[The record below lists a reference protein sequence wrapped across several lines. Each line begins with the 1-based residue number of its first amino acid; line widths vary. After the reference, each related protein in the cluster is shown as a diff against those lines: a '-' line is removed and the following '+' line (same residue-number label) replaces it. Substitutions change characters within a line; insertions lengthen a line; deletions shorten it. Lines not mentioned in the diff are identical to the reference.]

1 MKIKKYK
8 ELILLIF
15 LSLIINFS
23 TINTYPVLDRDEA
36 RYAQSTKQMLETG
49 NYKSIKFQEEL
60 RSKKPVGIYWLQ
72 AITVNILSQE
82 ILGANSH
89 KQYNKIWKYRFI
101 SCLFS
106 FLSCLALYLIASKV
120 FNKNIAFLA
129 SIILNCTL
137 LFIIESHTAKTDS
150 VLLTFSVIS
159 MVLLCGYF
167 KGIFA
172 KQYDFYFFLLWTSI
186 GLSVLV
192 KGPILIL
199 MVLFSIIFIYFF
211 KKNLKWI
218 LNTNPI
224 AGIVIII
231 TIVMPWFLSISG
243 AEQSSFFTQ
252 GIKRDFLDKLIGVQ
266 ESHGAF
272 FGAHTLSIFLLFFP
286 MNLLL
291 FPSIL
296 KIIRELKSDESFF
309 LLAWI
314 VPNLFIL
321 ELIPTKLPH
330 YALPLYPALALIMA
344 SYITDQVNDKK
355 NSNQAIISIFISNLL
370 YILSFTILIVFFLH
384 SLKQYS
390 SSATYFYYLA
400 IILLLLLFITS
411 VFINFSFSKIKSFY
425 YQSFIACVT
434 SIFIFS
440 YLLPKLDKVW
450 ISKNIYETLKKDNIN
465 FYSDNIVTIGFNEP
479 SLIFMLGTKTK
490 ILFALQED
498 FFEKKL
504 YKYIILEKKYLNEFN
519 KLLKVKKYDYKL
531 LNEFNGFNSAK
542 NKWINTLVFKL
553 N

>member
-1 MKIKKYK
+1 
-8 ELILLIF
+8 
-15 LSLIINFS
+15 
-23 TINTYPVLDRDEA
+23 
-36 RYAQSTKQMLETG
+36 
-49 NYKSIKFQEEL
+49 
-60 RSKKPVGIYWLQ
+60 
-72 AITVNILSQE
+72 
-82 ILGANSH
+82 
-89 KQYNKIWKYRFI
+89 
-101 SCLFS
+101 
-106 FLSCLALYLIASKV
+106 
-120 FNKNIAFLA
+120 
-129 SIILNCTL
+129 
-137 LFIIESHTAKTDS
+137 
-150 VLLTFSVIS
+150 

-355 NSNQAIISIFISNLL
+355 NSNQAIISILISNLL
-370 YILSFTILIVFFLH
+370 YILSFIILIVFFLH

-400 IILLLLLFITS
+400 IILYHFLGCGES
-411 VFINFSFSKIKSFY
+411 YHFY
-425 YQSFIACVT
+425 LMV
-434 SIFIFS
+434 
-440 YLLPKLDKVW
+440 
-450 ISKNIYETLKKDNIN
+450 
-465 FYSDNIVTIGFNEP
+465 
-479 SLIFMLGTKTK
+479 
-490 ILFALQED
+490 
-498 FFEKKL
+498 
-504 YKYIILEKKYLNEFN
+504 
-519 KLLKVKKYDYKL
+519 
-531 LNEFNGFNSAK
+531 
-542 NKWINTLVFKL
+542 
-553 N
+553 